1 MGHLSIQLGTVR
13 QYLPENNINAHLR
26 ANRRAISQF
35 SSVSANLPGQVL
47 IATPVPSTQHK
58 REESRARQLTAVSS
72 ITLLMHWL
80 ACVLVLP
87 MAAVVANGIARTST
101 YSKYCTVGA
110 TNLQPTCLFVQSR
123 HSKWRVRMFVSL
135 GPSALHSPRCG
146 GLSRLATAPK
156 PCKGPSA
163 FLTAGRLSAS
173 NISFHSSE
181 TLWRN
186 QVAFLT
192 KSNRPGW
199 VGGG

>member
-1 MGHLSIQLGTVR
+1 MEPFGSIFLR
-13 QYLPENNINAHLR
+13 INIIAHLR

-110 TNLQPTCLFVQSR
+110 TNLPAYSFSLDVLNGGCGCLS
-123 HSKWRVRMFVSL
+123 HSDPQHYTALVAAASPVWPRLPSL
-135 GPSALHSPRCG
+135 G
-146 GLSRLATAPK
+146 
-156 PCKGPSA
+156 KGPSA

-186 QVAFLT
+186 QVAFLI